1 MGRTTPTATML
12 IQYEEGNWSQFRRA
26 LRKEDQNIFDQLFT
40 YAKMNLPAISIQAHP
55 VPFESILLTML
66 LEQQKQI
73 YRLTDKLRDYGEQL

>member
-1 MGRTTPTATML
+1 ML

-55 VPFESILLTML
+55 IPFESILLSML

-73 YRLTDKLRDYGEQL
+73 HRLTDKLRDYGEQL

>member
-26 LRKEDQNIFDQLFT
+26 LRKEDQNIFDQLFN
-40 YAKMNLPAISIQAHP
+40 YAKLNLPAISIQAHP
-55 VPFESILLTML
+55 VPFESILLSML

-73 YRLTDKLRDYGEQL
+73 RTLTDKLRDYGEQV

>member
-26 LRKEDQNIFDQLFT
+26 LRKEDQNVFDQLFT
-40 YAKMNLPAISIQAHP
+40 FAKLNLPAISIQAHP
-55 VPFESILLTML
+55 VPFESILLSML

-73 YRLTDKLRDYGEQL
+73 RTLTDKLRDYGEQV

>member
-26 LRKEDQNIFDQLFT
+26 LRKEDQNIFDQLFS
-40 YAKMNLPAISIQAHP
+40 YAKINLPAISIQAHP
-55 VPFESILLTML
+55 IPFESILLSML

-73 YRLTDKLRDYGEQL
+73 HTLTDKLRDYGEQL